1 MRNTLW
7 AAAGV
12 LILARGAAT
21 AGDDD
26 KDKKPAAPVDVP
38 GFWTA
43 DELRRI
49 DEGLDVLNCTRKDLG
64 FQKRPIDDPFRL
76 PVVNQILDDPL
87 SIGPV
92 AAEWDAVARTGD
104 PSRLITEAWS
114 FLPKRAF
121 GDRFAD
127 EVRCPALE
135 ARLAPDARQALRD
148 LLSAFRLPMEKGWL
162 PGRPEHGAVVM
173 SNASLL
179 RKALLSQVEKPQ
191 VSPDAPDVTDSAFL
205 EQIRLTMPDVFYEE
219 ARDLV
224 DSVANLVRALQR
236 DKWTWVGRETFETS
250 KGKVVLYGVGD
261 DIHGPEDDDAVLV
274 IDLGGNDTYTHGAS
288 ANLLKNHPVS
298 VVIDLAGNDSYLGEN
313 DFSFGGALGGVAIQW
328 DCGGNDTYRGGN
340 CSCGAGIL
348 GVGVLVDEGGDDV
361 YRVKDFGEGAGA
373 FGIGLLL
380 DKGGNDTY
388 HADLYGQGFGSTWG
402 CGMLVDLA
410 GNDCYDAGGVHVH
423 APLWRD
429 RYESLSQGFAIGM
442 RPDASGGVGVLVD
455 VSGNDRYSCDI
466 FGQGA
471 SYWYSLGLL
480 IDDDGHDTYCCG
492 QYGQGAGIHL
502 SCGMLLDRHGQD
514 CYYDANGV
522 GMGGA
527 HDFSVGVLVDREG
540 DDYYCGG
547 GGAQGGALTNSVA
560 ILLDDAGDD
569 SYAATR
575 DGTQGSAT
583 AARNTGGIGMLL
595 DSGGHDRFTETTR
608 AGGVAV
614 KDIVGACIDEP
625 TPPDAAHADP
635 MNAAISDADA
645 MKKVEAD
652 GMTDGKWDLEK
663 LWKLVTAWEVGDNTK
678 IMPKAREKFV
688 ALGKPALDRAF
699 EHFDAK
705 DSLLTRAIE
714 KTLEAF
720 PRDEW
725 TPRLLE
731 KTKDADK
738 IVRKNAVL
746 MVTNLK
752 VAEALPRLTEML
764 TSDVDT
770 QTSVLA
776 ALAALKTA
784 PSEVVALLKAPK
796 ESVGVQAAV
805 CLGAVGDDR
814 AIDALVAALGPD
826 FAFPVRLAATEQ
838 IGSLGARAAIAVGAV
853 AGNPSAPLMRRRN
866 ALRAL
871 GASKNIAAAAS
882 LVNSFNDPDRWIRF
896 SGMLATSE
904 FLKTFPS
911 VAPPG
916 ADDDAKGALRM
927 RADLESAFESQRAA
941 ETDPLV
947 KRLVL
952 SQAKK

>member
-1 MRNTLW
+1 MKHAMGWCL
-7 AAAGV
+7 AAAS
-12 LILARGAAT
+12 LLLARGAS
-21 AGDDD
+21 AGDDA
-26 KDKKPAAPVDVP
+26 KPPAPAHPVDVP
-38 GFWTA
+38 GFWTQ

-92 AAEWDAVARTGD
+92 AAEWDAVARTGRPD
-104 PSRLITEAWS
+104 ALVEHALTLDRLPNGRMHDGRPGIE
-114 FLPKRAF
+114 RI
-121 GDRFAD
+121 GEFAAGLS
-127 EVRCPALE
+127 EE
-135 ARLAPDARQALRD
+135 ARDAI
-148 LLSAFRLPMEKGWL
+148 
-162 PGRPEHGAVVM
+162 
-173 SNASLL
+173 ASLFCTSDGL
-179 RKALLSQVEKPQ
+179 WCLDINLPADVARKALLSQVEAPQ
-191 VSPDAPDVTDSAFL
+191 IPVSAAQMTDSQFL
-205 EQIRLTMPDVFYEE
+205 ERLAKLNFEE
-219 ARDLV
+219 FARAPQLL
-224 DSVANLVRALQR
+224 AECEQLVRALQKQR
-236 DKWTWVGRETFETS
+236 FTWTGRQIVKTAFAR
-250 KGKVVLYGVGD
+250 KIVIYGVGD
-261 DIHGPEDDDAVLV
+261 DVHDTEDDDADLV
-274 IDLGGNDTYTHGAS
+274 IDLGGNDTYFHGAS
-288 ANLLKNHPVS
+288 TNILKTRGVETGVTVDGHPVERS
-298 VVIDLAGNDSYLGEN
+298 GRSFQVVIDLGGNDQFIGEN

-328 DCGGNDTYRGGN
+328 KVGGNDTYRGGN

-348 GVGVLVDEGGDDV
+348 GVGILVDEGGDDV

-402 CGMLVDLA
+402 CGMLVDLS

-480 IDDDGHDTYCCG
+480 IDDDGHDTYACG
-492 QYGQGAGIHL
+492 QYGQGSGIHL

-514 CYYDANGV
+514 CYYLANGV

-527 HDFSVGVLVDREG
+527 HDYSVGFLVDREG

-583 AARNTGGIGMLL
+583 RARDTGGIGMLL
-595 DSGGHDRFTETTR
+595 DAGGHDRFTETTR
-608 AGGVAV
+608 AGGIAV
-614 KDIVGACIDEP
+614 KDDVGACIDEP
-625 TPPDAAHADP
+625 TPPDVASANP
-635 MNAAISDADA
+635 MNAAISKEDAA
-645 MKKVEAD
+645 KKVESD
-652 GMTDGKWDLEK
+652 GMTDGKWDLDK
-663 LWKLVTAWEVGDNTK
+663 LWKIVTSWEVGDNTVV
-678 IMPKAREKFV
+678 MPIAREKFV
-688 ALGKPALDRAF
+688 ALGPPALDRAF

-714 KTLEAF
+714 KTLEVF
-720 PRDEW
+720 PRADW
-725 TPRLLE
+725 VPRLLE

-738 IVRKNAVL
+738 IVRKNALL

-752 VAEALPRLTEML
+752 VAEALPRVREML
-764 TSDVDT
+764 TSDPDT
-770 QTSVLA
+770 NGGALA

-784 PSEVVALLKAPK
+784 PPEVVALLKAAK
-796 ESVGVQAAV
+796 EPVAVQATV
-805 CLGAVGDDR
+805 CLGSVGDDA
-814 AIDALVAALGPD
+814 AIAALVAALGED
-826 FAFPVRLAATEQ
+826 YAFPVRTAAVERLAA
-838 IGSLGARAAIAVGAV
+838 LGASAAKPLGRVVGDR
-853 AGNPSAPLMRRRN
+853 GAPVMQRRN

-871 GASKNIAAAAS
+871 GGVKSVGACDPIA
-882 LVNSFNDPDRWIRF
+882 
-896 SGMLATSE
+896 
-904 FLKTFPS
+904 
-911 VAPPG
+911 VALR
-916 ADDDAKGALRM
+916 DDDRLVRLSALQAADELVRSLDADAGLWLSGELD
-927 RADLESAFESQRAA
+927 RARDTEA
-941 ETDPLV
+941 DPLV

-952 SQAKK
+952 QSSKK